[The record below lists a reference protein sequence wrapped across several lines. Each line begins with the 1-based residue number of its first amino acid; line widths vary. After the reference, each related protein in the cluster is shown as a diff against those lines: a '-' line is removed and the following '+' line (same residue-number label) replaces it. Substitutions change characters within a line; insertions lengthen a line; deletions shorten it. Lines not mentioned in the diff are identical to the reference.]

1 MISVS
6 PVSLSGWNTTIS
18 ANGNV
23 KNEESPISWYL
34 WDPFGFPLGS
44 FWLSFGILLAWEEVL
59 CFSIN
64 KSPSDTQLITTLDS
78 NIKAPNRCSSVT
90 PATTDIITNFP
101 DTKGMA
107 LGSDAMNAKYGNGIR
122 GEGSPHE
129 VDNSNKTS
137 IPPKSKIKKQLNK
150 LKKRLCD
157 FLWLLWFWT
166 RSILI

>member
-18 ANGNV
+18 ANSKNV
-23 KNEESPISWYL
+23 KKMRNPQSADTFGILLAFL

-44 FWLSFGILLAWEEVL
+44 FWLLEVL
-59 CFSIN
+59 CFD
-64 KSPSDTQLITTLDS
+64 KSTNLKDTQLITTLDS

-122 GEGSPHE
+122 GKGSPHE

-150 LKKRLCD
+150 LKKTVV
-157 FLWLLWFWT
+157 WFCVA
-166 RSILI
+166 SLILNS